1 MLLVEVRAAGTDA
14 IERRNEMMRRFA
26 DLLRRGAET
35 EPHGL
40 RPPELTAETIVG
52 GIYEDVYSR
61 ILQGQET
68 ELPALLPDLASSLQR
83 PREAGNS
90 CRARLTIAPDVVS

>member
-1 MLLVEVRAAGTDA
+1 
-14 IERRNEMMRRFA
+14 MMRRFA

-52 GIYEDVYSR
+52 GIYEVVYSR
-61 ILQGQET
+61 ILQGQAT
-68 ELPALLPDLASSLQR
+68 ELPALLPDLAYSMMQPYIGHDR
-83 PREAGNS
+83 AKREVAKPP
-90 CRARLTIAPDVVS
+90 AR